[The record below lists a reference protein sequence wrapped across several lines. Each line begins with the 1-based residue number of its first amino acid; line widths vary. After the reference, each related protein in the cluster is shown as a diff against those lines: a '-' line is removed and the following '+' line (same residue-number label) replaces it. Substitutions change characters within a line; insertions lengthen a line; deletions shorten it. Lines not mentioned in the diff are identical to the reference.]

1 MSRLGLIAGSAYRD
15 LFSTEDARVE
25 KVATEWGEASFW
37 LSSSLAF
44 LPRHGLQ
51 NNIPPHRINHQ
62 ANMSAFKKLN
72 ISQVIG
78 VNSTGSLRKNLPPKS
93 LVIPHDYLNPWG
105 IKTIYHTEIHHITP
119 SLDHGMRSLI
129 LGVAG
134 RKRID
139 VVDGGI
145 YIQTT
150 GPRLETRAEIE
161 MLKSLGDLVGMTM
174 ANEATLA
181 KELGLAY
188 ASICSIDNF
197 CHGITET
204 PLREEEILKT
214 ARQNVDIVKKLVHA
228 ILEERT

>member
-1 MSRLGLIAGSAYRD
+1 
-15 LFSTEDARVE
+15 
-25 KVATEWGEASFW
+25 
-37 LSSSLAF
+37 
-44 LPRHGLQ
+44 
-51 NNIPPHRINHQ
+51 
-62 ANMSAFKKLN
+62 
-72 ISQVIG
+72 
-78 VNSTGSLRKNLPPKS
+78 
-93 LVIPHDYLNPWG
+93 
-105 IKTIYHTEIHHITP
+105 
-119 SLDHGMRSLI
+119 MRSLI

-161 MLKSLGDLVGMTM
+161 MLKSFGDLVGMTM

-181 KELGLAY
+181 KELGIAY
-188 ASICSIDNF
+188 ASICSKDNF

-214 ARQNVDIVKKLVHA
+214 ARQNVETVKELVHA